1 MNESPWISIIIPV
14 YNAGQY
20 FEECLQTVCGNTQ
33 LDIEIILIDDGS
45 TDGSGNTARK
55 WAAKDVRV
63 RYIQQENQ
71 GCSSARNHG
80 IELARGK
87 WIMFVDADDTIEPD
101 TMKKLRVLEPKF
113 EDAEIVCFGCH
124 MNLPENMTE
133 LHKLESAITEE
144 LALSACGVRRPE
156 NGLPETNFASM
167 CWKLYRG
174 DFLRRT
180 NLKIDRELV
189 RGEDLLFNCHAFSEA
204 YSIAFSPYDY
214 YNYRNN
220 PQSATRRRNPA
231 IKERDAVFQKKLQA
245 FANQYRYR
253 HLEQIVA
260 SVRSRAENKE
270 NVRHGIEIMN
280 ERKKGAIL
288 SYIQVF
294 LSVVVSMIY
303 VPVLLYFLGQ
313 SEYGLYQ
320 IVGSFFSY
328 VTVFESCVSAG
339 ILRNYCNALGRS
351 DHEEASVTLSM
362 ARSIYRF
369 LALLLDFVGI
379 AVIFAFRSFYAASFT
394 TSELNESIAIL
405 ILLFVNMTFT
415 LQGSVYL
422 TVLTGHEK
430 YTFLRILSILMQV
443 IQPLL
448 VILCVS
454 RIPYAITVSVVIV
467 LLNLLTIGIRYG
479 YVTQKLKI
487 RITKQPKDSRIVKS
501 ILGLSAA
508 ILLGS
513 IADQIFWKTDQVI
526 LGRMFNT
533 AVVAV
538 YSVGAQIYM
547 MYMQFGT
554 QVSGVFYPKISAL
567 YQEENGLQKV
577 SDLFI
582 RIGRITFYI
591 ILLILS
597 GFIIFGREF
606 LLLWVGEG
614 YEEAYWVAIIVMLP
628 FSIDL
633 AQNLGLCILQI
644 KGQYGFRAKIYFLS
658 AVLNI
663 VTTVLFTKLIG
674 IVGAALSTGVS
685 MFLTSGLIMNWYF
698 QRKAGLDIK
707 KFWKETAPVII
718 TAVLLTMSALILKQ
732 QLKIEPAGSIWKF
745 GAGVLL
751 YTALYA
757 AVMLGIVAN
766 QSEKKQFLQIV
777 TSLNLTLKRK

>member
-1 MNESPWISIIIPV
+1 M
-14 YNAGQY
+14 
-20 FEECLQTVCGNTQ
+20 
-33 LDIEIILIDDGS
+33 
-45 TDGSGNTARK
+45 
-55 WAAKDVRV
+55 
-63 RYIQQENQ
+63 
-71 GCSSARNHG
+71 
-80 IELARGK
+80 
-87 WIMFVDADDTIEPD
+87 
-101 TMKKLRVLEPKF
+101 
-113 EDAEIVCFGCH
+113 
-124 MNLPENMTE
+124 
-133 LHKLESAITEE
+133 
-144 LALSACGVRRPE
+144 
-156 NGLPETNFASM
+156 
-167 CWKLYRG
+167 
-174 DFLRRT
+174 
-180 NLKIDRELV
+180 
-189 RGEDLLFNCHAFSEA
+189 
-204 YSIAFSPYDY
+204 
-214 YNYRNN
+214 
-220 PQSATRRRNPA
+220 
-231 IKERDAVFQKKLQA
+231 
-245 FANQYRYR
+245 
-253 HLEQIVA
+253 
-260 SVRSRAENKE
+260 
-270 NVRHGIEIMN
+270 
-280 ERKKGAIL
+280 
-288 SYIQVF
+288 
-294 LSVVVSMIY
+294 
-303 VPVLLYFLGQ
+303 
-313 SEYGLYQ
+313 
-320 IVGSFFSY
+320 
-328 VTVFESCVSAG
+328 
-339 ILRNYCNALGRS
+339 GRS
-351 DHEEASVTLSM
+351 DHEEAAVTLSM

-369 LALLLDFVGI
+369 LAIILDLVG
-379 AVIFAFRSFYAASFT
+379 VSVVFAFRSFYAGSFS

-454 RIPYAITVSVVIV
+454 QIPYAITVSVVIV
-467 LLNLLTIGIRYG
+467 LLNTLTIGIRYG

-513 IADQIFWKTDQVI
+513 IADQIFWKTDQII
-526 LGRMFNT
+526 LGRFNT
-533 AVVAV
+533 VVVAV
-538 YSVGAQIYM
+538 YSVGSQICS

-554 QVSGVFYPKISAL
+554 QVSGVFYPRVSAL

-591 ILLILS
+591 ILLVLS
-597 GFIIFGREF
+597 GFIVFGREF

-633 AQNLGLCILQI
+633 AQNLGLGILQI

-663 VTTVLFTKLIG
+663 LTTIFFTKWIG
-674 IVGAALSTGVS
+674 IIGAALSTGIS
-685 MFLTSGLIMNWYF
+685 MFLTSGVIMNWYF

-718 TAVLLTMSALILKQ
+718 TAVLLTMGALILKQ
-732 QLKIEPAGSIWKF
+732 HLKIEPAGSIWKF

-751 YTALYA
+751 YTVLYA

-766 QSEKKQFLQIV
+766 QSEKEQFLQIV
-777 TSLNLTLKRK
+777 TSLTLTLKRK

>member
-1 MNESPWISIIIPV
+1 
-14 YNAGQY
+14 
-20 FEECLQTVCGNTQ
+20 
-33 LDIEIILIDDGS
+33 
-45 TDGSGNTARK
+45 
-55 WAAKDVRV
+55 
-63 RYIQQENQ
+63 
-71 GCSSARNHG
+71 
-80 IELARGK
+80 
-87 WIMFVDADDTIEPD
+87 
-101 TMKKLRVLEPKF
+101 
-113 EDAEIVCFGCH
+113 
-124 MNLPENMTE
+124 
-133 LHKLESAITEE
+133 
-144 LALSACGVRRPE
+144 
-156 NGLPETNFASM
+156 
-167 CWKLYRG
+167 
-174 DFLRRT
+174 
-180 NLKIDRELV
+180 
-189 RGEDLLFNCHAFSEA
+189 
-204 YSIAFSPYDY
+204 
-214 YNYRNN
+214 
-220 PQSATRRRNPA
+220 
-231 IKERDAVFQKKLQA
+231 
-245 FANQYRYR
+245 
-253 HLEQIVA
+253 
-260 SVRSRAENKE
+260 
-270 NVRHGIEIMN
+270 MN

-303 VPVLLYFLGQ
+303 VPVLLHFLGQ

-351 DHEEASVTLSM
+351 DHEEAAVTLSM
-362 ARSIYRF
+362 ARNIYRF
-369 LALLLDFVGI
+369 LALILDLVG
-379 AVIFAFRSFYAASFT
+379 VSVVFAFRSFYAGSFS

-538 YSVGAQIYM
+538 YYVGAQIYM

-554 QVSGVFYPKISAL
+554 QVSGVFYPRVSAL

-591 ILLILS
+591 ILLVLS
-597 GFIIFGREF
+597 GFIVFGREF

-663 VTTVLFTKLIG
+663 LTTILFTKWIG
-674 IVGAALSTGVS
+674 IIGAALSTSIS

-698 QRKAGLDIK
+698 QKRAGLDIR
-707 KFWKETAPVII
+707 KFWKETLPII
-718 TAVLLTMSALILKQ
+718 IATLLLTTGALLLKHF
-732 QLKIEPAGSIWKF
+732 LVSERTGSFLTF
-745 GAGVLL
+745 GVEVVL
-751 YTALYA
+751 YTALYGI
-757 AVMLGIVAN
+757 VMLKIVADR
-766 QSEKKQFLQIV
+766 SEKEQFLQIV
-777 TSLNLTLKRK
+777 TSLTLTLKRK